1 MMAMKTCIDETHD
14 WLGPWYDGE
23 LDELDARRVAE
34 HVAGCPVCSAEVESW
49 RQIDRLLD
57 TDVEAGL
64 LAESV
69 LTAVRAGAASEN
81 RSWWLK
87 LAAAAV
93 IAAAI
98 GGLGGQAVTR
108 GQNRASGQ
116 TGQEL
121 TSLTLLEQSFA
132 PGSLA
137 GIDALAS
144 ELQAD
149 AGEAQ

>member
-1 MMAMKTCIDETHD
+1 MAMKTCNDEIHD
-14 WLGPWYDGE
+14 QVGPWYDGE
-23 LDELDARRVAE
+23 LDEQDAQRAAE
-34 HVAGCPVCSAEVESW
+34 HVAGCAVCRAEVESW

-57 TDVEAGL
+57 TDVEAEL
-64 LAESV
+64 LADSV
-69 LTAVRAGAASEN
+69 RTAVRAQTAIDN

-98 GGLGGQAVTR
+98 GGLGGRAVSREQSQMPRQA
-108 GQNRASGQ
+108 
-116 TGQEL
+116 GQEL
-121 TSLTLLEQSFA
+121 ASLTLLEQSFA

-137 GIDALAS
+137 GIDVLAG

-149 AGEAQ
+149 AGEIR